1 MVAGGVSVVRWANP
15 TVPVSP
21 GSKETPVRATSAFR
35 RLAAIGTAVT
45 LMVALAACGSD
56 DKSDASGPDLGLL
69 QKGTLRIGTLTDAP
83 PNVYVKDGKFTGFDN
98 DLISAVAAK
107 LNLKPEFVGTDFSAL
122 LSQVNG
128 GRFDLG
134 SSSIT
139 ITEARKKTVAFSNGY
154 DFGYLGLN
162 TTKSSGI
169 TKFDQLDGKRVVVV
183 QGTVQDD
190 YATQK
195 NLNPVRVP
203 NYNAAVGQLK
213 AGTADAWI
221 SPAEIGE
228 KMAKEQGGGVVVLAA
243 KELSSAPTA
252 FAVAKSN
259 DKLREAVNKALD
271 EVIADGTWTKLVEQ
285 YYPGRAVP
293 ATFKPGSGSV
303 KFTAPKASA
312 PVAG

>member
-1 MVAGGVSVVRWANP
+1 MSGSRPPARRSLLAVAAAVSVMALAGCGGSGGGVSSAASKDNP
-15 TVPVSP
+15 YGVQQ
-21 GSKETPVRATSAFR
+21 A
-35 RLAAIGTAVT
+35 
-45 LMVALAACGSD
+45 
-56 DKSDASGPDLGLL
+56 
-69 QKGTLRIGTLTDAP
+69 GTLRVGTLTDAP
-83 PNVYVKDGKFTGFDN
+83 PNVFLKDGKFTGFDN
-98 DLISAVAAK
+98 DLITAVAAK

-128 GRFDLG
+128 GQFDLG

-162 TTKSSGI
+162 TTKDSGI
-169 TKFDQLDGKRVVVV
+169 TSFDQLEGKRVVVV

-190 YATQK
+190 YATGK

-203 NYNAAVGQLK
+203 NYNAALGQLK
-213 AGTADAWI
+213 AGTADAWV

-228 KMAKEQGGGVVVLAA
+228 KMAKEQGGGTVILAA
-243 KELSSAPTA
+243 KELSDAPMA
-252 FAVAKSN
+252 FAVAKNN

-293 ATFKPGSGSV
+293 ANFKPGSGSV
-303 KFTAPKASA
+303 KFTAPKA
-312 PVAG
+312 